1 MARHVKEKCSTDP
14 SYGCPPCA
22 RELAEH
28 IRWGVVVLDKPP
40 GLTSRRAADRV
51 RWLLGA
57 DKVGHGGTLDPMVTG
72 VLPVLLGRST
82 RVAGLLL
89 GCDKAYAGVMALHGD
104 VADGELEGALGQFRG
119 VIEQIPPRR
128 SRVKRAARLREVHA
142 FEITGREGRR
152 AEFTVRCQ
160 GGTYIRKL
168 IHDLGRELGCGAHML
183 KLRRTCA
190 GPFTADDC
198 VAMAGMEEASRSM
211 AQGQEEPVRGVVRP
225 VEEVVRALLPG
236 VWMADGAVNSVCG
249 GFPLMA
255 PGVCELDDFERGAR
269 VAAMT
274 MKGELVGIGKAL
286 LSWDEILAAERG
298 PAIAVG
304 SVLMERDLY
313 PRWHRPM
320 P

>member
-1 MARHVKEKCSTDP
+1 
-14 SYGCPPCA
+14 
-22 RELAEH
+22 
-28 IRWGVVVLDKPP
+28 
-40 GLTSRRAADRV
+40 
-51 RWLLGA
+51 
-57 DKVGHGGTLDPMVTG
+57 
-72 VLPVLLGRST
+72 
-82 RVAGLLL
+82 
-89 GCDKAYAGVMALHGD
+89 
-104 VADGELEGALGQFRG
+104 
-119 VIEQIPPRR
+119 
-128 SRVKRAARLREVHA
+128 
-142 FEITGREGRR
+142 
-152 AEFTVRCQ
+152 
-160 GGTYIRKL
+160 
-168 IHDLGRELGCGAHML
+168 
-183 KLRRTCA
+183 
-190 GPFTADDC
+190 
-198 VAMAGMEEASRSM
+198 MAGMEEASRSM